1 MIIGIHKLSKEQK
14 DLMFRTNE
22 LHTKCVGNDYK
33 DGMKITKVWIDENNT
48 VCVKHIIDTEDSVSS
63 SILYSRIITSLI
75 KIYT

>member
-33 DGMKITKVWIDENNT
+33 DGMKITKVWLDENNT
-48 VCVKHIIDTEDSVSS
+48 VCVKLRNGEWYHYYENGTWA
-63 SILYSRIITSLI
+63 
-75 KIYT
+75 